1 MQNDII
7 AILAIL
13 CVVAYYIIDSKVED
27 LRYSNKKIFYI
38 GNCIS
43 FTFLILGLMLVMYVA
58 LK

>member
-1 MQNDII
+1 MQNNII
-7 AILAIL
+7 IILAIL

-43 FTFLILGLMLVMYVA
+43 FAFLILSLIFMMYVA
-58 LK
+58 LN

>member
-27 LRYSNKKIFYI
+27 LRYSNKK
-38 GNCIS
+38 N
-43 FTFLILGLMLVMYVA
+43 ILHW
-58 LK
+58 